1 MKVITEDAVF
11 VQMNDIVFLNST
23 DLPIPASIVMEV
35 FGKGITIVNDSNRY
49 DFVKFEES
57 TQIDFF
63 KDLDWIV
70 DYCALKDKSEEQ
82 IKKEIDQVIEERNKI
97 ADKFNN
103 LPEYEKN
110 DNFDLVSR
118 YEQLEYKAYSMR
130 DLLWFKQGHIDMELP
145 EEATYP
151 SGYKPTIKTRLKR
164 LIKSKKQK

>member
-63 KDLDWIV
+63 
-70 DYCALKDKSEEQ
+70 
-82 IKKEIDQVIEERNKI
+82 
-97 ADKFNN
+97 
-103 LPEYEKN
+103 
-110 DNFDLVSR
+110 
-118 YEQLEYKAYSMR
+118 
-130 DLLWFKQGHIDMELP
+130 
-145 EEATYP
+145 
-151 SGYKPTIKTRLKR
+151 
-164 LIKSKKQK
+164 

>member
-70 DYCALKDKSEEQ
+70 DYWALKDKSEEQ

-97 ADKFNN
+97 AD
-103 LPEYEKN
+103 
-110 DNFDLVSR
+110 
-118 YEQLEYKAYSMR
+118 
-130 DLLWFKQGHIDMELP
+130 
-145 EEATYP
+145 
-151 SGYKPTIKTRLKR
+151 
-164 LIKSKKQK
+164 